1 MATTKQEQYEILRKL
16 FNSAIRGPNTD
27 AILWA
32 LANPAVN
39 LINNIEAIHDNV
51 YIATA
56 VERYL
61 DQRLADYNLV
71 RPPEVGLSDDIFRHI
86 GISVINRKQV
96 RELIMSILTTMFGEE
111 LTQATAKSNHVE
123 PYNLDDGDLL
133 IVKFDGGDVVQIKFE
148 SAQFANINAAT
159 AQEVADAITKSLR
172 SQGKSGRAFAKND
185 GFGAYVVLISD
196 TEGPQSSV
204 VVLGGRAQNELMFDK
219 ARPTTGGA
227 STTWGVSLVAGG
239 FLRFTWTGGANPSIG
254 KVRVGDYVNIF
265 GSGFSA
271 QNQGTFT
278 ITDVKGGIAG
288 SAYFE
293 VENPTGVGEVVT
305 QGTTDAVLFF
315 QPVKNTLTTKF
326 RYAAIFQ
333 EEPRLLEI
341 FIPATTKV
349 VRRDRKGAAHIHEPI
364 IVTETYDP
372 GKNEITDVTAPN
384 PGLISDGSYFLL
396 NSAGDVHLYYVY
408 FDTTGANLV
417 DPAIAG
423 RTGIRVDISTAAN
436 ATDVAIKAA
445 NAINGIDYF
454 NVATPSGP
462 VFRICN
468 AEVGNSAG
476 VANGN
481 VTGLS
486 LTIIQQGVDET
497 SSTSST
503 PNPNETLPDQEGPY
517 TYDLSQPFVLSDI
530 GTASTAVI
538 SPDSG
543 RIIQVSDSS
552 HFPDEPGFL
561 VISYGTDRQE
571 GPVPYL
577 ARPSNTTILLS
588 PAYRI
593 VNTHAVGTEV
603 RLVAQTGPV
612 SIDKAGADFPA
623 YLTDV
628 VAGRTYAEKL
638 IKEVAAT
645 GINVVITILYPGDE
659 GLSKFWTP
667 FSEKVAIWGEDSD
680 V

>member
-1 MATTKQEQYEILRKL
+1 M
-16 FNSAIRGPNTD
+16 
-27 AILWA
+27 
-32 LANPAVN
+32 
-39 LINNIEAIHDNV
+39 NNIEAIHDNV

-56 VERYL
+56 VDRYL

-96 RELIMSILTTMFGEE
+96 RDLIMSILTTIFGKE
-111 LTQATAKSNHVE
+111 LTQATAKSGKAA
-123 PYNLDDGDLL
+123 PYDLDDGDILK
-133 IVKFDGGDVVQIKFE
+133 VKFDGGEVVQIKFE
-148 SAQFANINAAT
+148 SAQFVNINAAT

-172 SQGKSGRAFAKND
+172 AQGKSGRAFVKDD
-185 GFGAYVVLISD
+185 GSGSYVALISD

-219 ARPTTGGA
+219 VRPTTGAA
-227 STTWGVSLVAGG
+227 STTWAVSLVAGG
-239 FLRFTWTGGANPSIG
+239 FLRFTWIGGSNPSIG

-265 GSGFSA
+265 GSGFNA

-278 ITDVKGGIAG
+278 ITGVKGGTVNN
-288 SAYFE
+288 AYFE
-293 VENPTGVGEVVT
+293 VENPLGVAQASVA
-305 QGTTDAVLFF
+305 QGTTDGILFF
-315 QPVKNTLTTKF
+315 QPVKNTITTKF
-326 RYAAIFQ
+326 RYAALFQ
-333 EEPRLLEI
+333 EESRLLEV

-372 GKNEITDVTAPN
+372 GKNEITDVTVPS
-384 PGLISDGSYFLL
+384 PSLISDGDYFLL
-396 NSAGDVHLYYVY
+396 DSAGNVHLYYVY
-408 FDTTGANLV
+408 FDTTGGNLV

-423 RTGIRVDISTAAN
+423 RTGIRVDISTATN

-445 NAINGIDYF
+445 SAINDIAYF

-468 AEVGNSAG
+468 AQVGNSNG

-486 LTIIQQGVDET
+486 LSIVQQGVDET
-497 SSTSST
+497 STTSST
-503 PNPNETLPDQEGPY
+503 PNPNETLPDQQGPY
-517 TYDLSQPFVLSDI
+517 TYDPTQPFVLSDI
-530 GTASTAVI
+530 GTTSTAVI
-538 SPDSG
+538 SPESG
-543 RIIQVSDSS
+543 KIIQVSNASN
-552 HFPDEPGFL
+552 FPDKPGFIM
-561 VISYGTDRQE
+561 ISYGTDRQE

-588 PAYRI
+588 PAFRI
-593 VNTHAVGTEV
+593 VNTHAVGTSV

-628 VAGRTYAEKL
+628 VAGRLYAEKL
-638 IKEVAAT
+638 VKEVAAT
-645 GINVVITILYPGDE
+645 GINIVITILYPGDE

-667 FSEKVAIWGEDSD
+667 FSEKVVVWGEDSNA
-680 V
+680 